1 MQYLCLNADVQTLS
15 HFPSRKAC
23 RGEFCLFL
31 VDKPTDLIAGNS
43 DHNAV
48 FVLEHWRSNFSVT
61 EDPNFRHGKFAR
73 FWWTSPLV
81 VLPEIWTIM
90 MQNLCLNVGVRF
102 LFRHGRFHRP
112 LRKVWSSLVDKPI
125 GFIAWNFDHI
135 AVFVPEQWHSI
146 FVRSGRT
153 NFPSRKVCPSPVE
166 LAHWFVFKR

>member
-61 EDPNFRHGKFAR
+61 EDPNFRHGKLAR

-90 MQNLCLNVGVRF
+90 MQHLCLNVGVRF

-135 AVFVPEQWHSI
+135 AVFCAWTMTFNFCPFRKDQFSVTESLPVS
-146 FVRSGRT
+146 SGIG
-153 NFPSRKVCPSPVE
+153 PLICV
-166 LAHWFVFKR
+166 